1 MEMKRETASVDD
13 LLLDDE
19 NPRLPEN
26 HKSKTQKALLEW
38 MANEYNTV
46 EVAKSIAEHGYFDSE
61 PMIAIEAGNK
71 YKVVEGNRRLTALK
85 LLLDDHLRESLDLE
99 EEDEWEKLANAG
111 EIEDRYTI
119 QVAKNRKTVAP
130 IIGYRHIAGIE
141 PWEPWAKA
149 RFIARQ
155 VEQEK
160 QSFAEVARI
169 VGEEESEVRA
179 HYRNY
184 RIAIDAERTLKIS
197 ADRVKKNFGIF
208 TRAMNSVGLREHMG
222 APAPNE
228 VRPRKRVLKK
238 QKRKAVTEVF
248 SWLFG
253 HNDVNPVISESRQIS
268 ELGQVVA
275 SPEALDVLRETRNLE
290 DALMTSGGIRVRLL
304 RHLASACRSLEK
316 AELDIA
322 NYRDDIEVRQAV
334 QECSA
339 ALTRLTEV

>member
-1 MEMKRETASVDD
+1 MEIDPQSVSVDD

-26 HKSKTQKALLEW
+26 LKSKTQNALLQW

-61 PMIAIEAGNK
+61 PMIAIKDGRRF
-71 YKVVEGNRRLTALK
+71 KVVEGNRRLTALK
-85 LLLDDHLRESLDLE
+85 LLLDDDLRESLDLE
-99 EEDEWEKLANAG
+99 EVDDWEELATNTQ
-111 EIEDRYTI
+111 IEDRFTI
-119 QVAKNRKTVAP
+119 HVAKNRKAVAP

-155 VEQEK
+155 VEREN
-160 QSFAEVARI
+160 QSFAEVATI

-184 RIAIDAERTLKIS
+184 RVATDAEKKLRIS
-197 ADRVKKNFGIF
+197 ADRVKNSFGFF

-228 VRPRKRVLKK
+228 VRPSKPVLKR
-238 QKRKAVTEVF
+238 QKKKAVAEVF

-253 HNDVNPVISESRQIS
+253 ADDVDAVISESRQIS

-275 SPEALDVLRETRNLE
+275 SPEALKVLRESRNLE
-290 DALMTSGGIRVRLL
+290 DALMASGGVRARLL
-304 RHLASACRSLEK
+304 KRLASAVQSLEK

-322 NYRDDIEVRQAV
+322 SFRDD
-334 QECSA
+334 
-339 ALTRLTEV
+339 TEVQQALEQCSEALARLKEV

>member
-1 MEMKRETASVDD
+1 MDMKPEEVSVKD

-26 HKSKTQKALLEW
+26 YKSTTQKALLEW

-46 EVAKSIAEHGYFDSE
+46 EVARSISEHGYFDSE
-61 PMIAIEAGNK
+61 PMIVIKEGKK
-71 YKVVEGNRRLTALK
+71 YKVVEGNRRLTALN
-85 LLLDDHLRESLDLE
+85 LLLNNELRESLDLE
-99 EEDEWEKLANAG
+99 EAQEWEELGADI
-111 EIEDRYTI
+111 EIEDRFPI
-119 QVAKNRKTVAP
+119 HVAKNRKAVAP

-155 VEQEK
+155 VERES
-160 QSFAEVARI
+160 QSFVEVAKI
-169 VGEEESEVRA
+169 VGEKESEVRA
-179 HYRNY
+179 NYRNY
-184 RIAIDAERTLKIS
+184 RVAIDAEKQLRVS
-197 ADRVKKNFGIF
+197 ADRVKKSFGFF

-228 VRPRKRVLKK
+228 VKPGKAVLKK
-238 QKRKAVTEVF
+238 QKKKAVAEVF

-253 HNDVNPVISESRQIS
+253 HDDVDPVISESRQIS

-275 SPEALDVLRETRNLE
+275 SPEALKVLRETRNLD
-290 DALMTSGGIRVRLL
+290 DALMASGGVRARLL
-304 RHLASACRSLEK
+304 KRLASALQSLQK

-322 NYRDDIEVRQAV
+322 SFRDDTEV
-334 QECSA
+334 QETLDQCSEVLA
-339 ALTRLTEV
+339 RLKEV